1 MNIIDFF
8 HAVSDIIF
16 EFSIFHVVSDI
27 IFQHS
32 FISRC

>member
-16 EFSIFHVVSDI
+16 QYSFFHAVSDTIFNI
-27 IFQHS
+27 I
-32 FISRC
+32 